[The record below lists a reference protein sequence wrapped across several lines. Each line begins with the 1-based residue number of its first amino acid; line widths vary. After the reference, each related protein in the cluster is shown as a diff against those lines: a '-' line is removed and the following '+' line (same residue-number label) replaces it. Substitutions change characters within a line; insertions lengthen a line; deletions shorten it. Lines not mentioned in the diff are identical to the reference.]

1 MQYSLLGT
9 RNSRERVPCP
19 VRVLMIGDVIGGAG
33 RQAVAALLP
42 GLRVEY
48 GIQFVIANGENSAG
62 GRGLTPQTVA
72 DLLGAGVHLV
82 TSGNHVWVHREA
94 VLYLEGDVPVLRPLN
109 YPPGVPGRGALT
121 LQVGGVSLR
130 VINLM
135 GTVHMPELDNPF
147 RTIDDFLHNEPYC
160 AVTVVDFHAEITSE
174 KVAMGWHLD
183 GRVSAVLGT
192 HTHVPTADARLLPA
206 GTAVVTDVGMVGPA
220 HSIIGTSIE
229 PVLRRFL
236 TQMPSRFS
244 VPSGPVVFNAV
255 LVDIDEVSG
264 RSRSIARVDRL
275 YEP

>member
-1 MQYSLLGT
+1 
-9 RNSRERVPCP
+9 
-19 VRVLMIGDVIGGAG
+19 MIGDVIGGPG

-42 GLRVEY
+42 RLRAEY

-62 GRGLTPQTVA
+62 GRGLTAHTVT
-72 DLLGAGVHLV
+72 DLLGAGVNLV
-82 TSGNHVWVHREA
+82 TSGNHVWAQREA
-94 VLYLEGDVPVLRPLN
+94 EAYLESDAPVLRPLN
-109 YPPGVPGRGALT
+109 FPLDVPGRGALT
-121 LQVGGVSLR
+121 LEMSGVAVR

-147 RTIDDFLHNEPYC
+147 RIIDNFLHNEPHC
-160 AVTVVDFHAEITSE
+160 AVTLVDFHAEITSE

-220 HSIIGTSIE
+220 NSIIGTSIE

-236 TQMPSRFS
+236 THMPSRFT
-244 VPSGPVVFNAV
+244 VPAGPVTFNAV
-255 LVDIDEVSG
+255 LVDVDEHTG
-264 RSRSIARVDRL
+264 RSRLIERIDRL
-275 YEP
+275 YEG